1 MLVSHNSGLL
11 LKRKKRKKRLTSRPQ
26 HRTMHPSLLTLI
38 RKHQRPQ
45 PITLH
50 RLQLMTL
57 TPIHIRPSSFPR
69 TIDNMRRL
77 NFVQRLSHGFLFVHA
92 CGCAVDVFALLPEKV
107 DEETADPA
115 LGAPD
120 EETVGVGGGGG
131 GGHGGGS
138 GCGI

>member
-1 MLVSHNSGLL
+1 
-11 LKRKKRKKRLTSRPQ
+11 
-26 HRTMHPSLLTLI
+26 
-38 RKHQRPQ
+38 
-45 PITLH
+45 
-50 RLQLMTL
+50 MTL

-92 CGCAVDVFALLPEKV
+92 CGCAVDVFALLSEKV
-107 DEETADPA
+107 DKETADPA

-120 EETVGVGGGGG
+120 EETVGGGGGGG

-138 GCGI
+138 GSGN